1 MSKNIL
7 WIAIL
12 ALLVSCQDKIVSES
26 STTTTSEQAT
36 KAPAASETPKTSS
49 MQESAK
55 DTAVVNKAAAD
66 KAAADKA
73 AADKA
78 AADKAAAD
86 KAAADK
92 AAADKAAADKVAA
105 DKAAADKAAADK
117 VAADKAAADKAAA
130 DNKKVVAPV
139 IQGKQPIKQQPN
151 PAPSEIMLKADSG
164 MTLAKANGLTKKCK
178 SCHATDKDKV
188 GPSFKKIQ
196 AAYGSANALTAVF
209 ESGFAVESRKVA
221 MADAKWKKK
230 AKTMTSQYKNLIQ
243 KQVKKGKLTYKEMAE
258 AIFAK

>member
-12 ALLVSCQDKIVSES
+12 ALLVSCQDKIMSES

-36 KAPAASETPKTSS
+36 KAPFASETPKTSS

-55 DTAVVNKAAAD
+55 DTAVVN
-66 KAAADKA
+66 
-73 AADKA
+73 
-78 AADKAAAD
+78 
-86 KAAADK
+86 
-92 AAADKAAADKVAA
+92 
-105 DKAAADKAAADK
+105 KAAADKAAADK

>member
-55 DTAVVNKAAAD
+55 DTAVVN
-66 KAAADKA
+66 
-73 AADKA
+73 
-78 AADKAAAD
+78 

>member
-12 ALLVSCQDKIVSES
+12 AFLVSCQDKTATEP
-26 STTTTSEQAT
+26 STNTVNEQAT

-55 DTAVVNKAAAD
+55 DTAVVNKAVADKAAAD

-92 AAADKAAADKVAA
+92 AAADKAAAD
-105 DKAAADKAAADK
+105 
-117 VAADKAAADKAAA
+117 
-130 DNKKVVAPV
+130 NKKVVAPV
-139 IQGKQPIKQQPN
+139 VQGKQPIKQQPN
-151 PAPSEIMLKADSG
+151 PAPSEIMLKADAG
-164 MTLAKANGLTKKCK
+164 MTLAKANSLTKKCK

-196 AAYGSANALTAVF
+196 AAYGSVNALTAVF
-209 ESGFAVESRKVA
+209 ESGFTVENRKVVA
-221 MADAKWKKK
+221 ADTKWKKK
-230 AKTMTSQYKNLIQ
+230 AKTMTGQYKNLIQ
-243 KQVKKGKLTYKEMAE
+243 KQVQKGKFTYKELAE